1 MDHLQGISTRLGI
14 GNPWVSGYGLS
25 LPFVRCGCADAMDGS
40 DGDGAPAI
48 QSDGKT
54 CFRFNRAVS
63 CYRYEYLGM
72 LLLSMLAYYSSGH

>member
-1 MDHLQGISTRLGI
+1 MKSEIDPDLGWMMDR
-14 GNPWVSGYGLS
+14 V
-25 LPFVRCGCADAMDGS
+25 S